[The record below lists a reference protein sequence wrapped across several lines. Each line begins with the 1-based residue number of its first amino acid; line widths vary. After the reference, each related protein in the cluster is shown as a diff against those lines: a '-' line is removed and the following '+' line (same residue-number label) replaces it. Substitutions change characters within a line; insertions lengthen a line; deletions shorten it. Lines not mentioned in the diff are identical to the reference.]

1 MYVADLIRNGSDDST
16 LQQWKQVM
24 LNVSMR
30 VEVTTG
36 YEQRFWKS
44 VNLRQRYAGTYDALT
59 RSTIQQ
65 IYELVKFRDEFQPGT
80 RREIAE
86 AWQAKVT
93 DLGTMVIEGVDFSFV
108 DSAIKIHDRM
118 LCYPDAFNAIQK
130 MEMEFGKASCLN
142 YIRVLEV
149 ICMKGKE
156 PEQLWILNTILDYIF
171 QLKEINN
178 RDLSTRALQG
188 TSSTRGLLDVFLTKR
203 KMMLWIT
210 DHLAS
215 KNVPPEW
222 IDVMKDLQTHAQFR
236 SKVGV
241 SSRGGDGSE
250 QPDQSW
256 LGTEHEVIRLA
267 VDILK
272 KVVYGAFHDHTLKN
286 LLKGSSAPAD
296 LFAKEPF
303 SDMMKDLN
311 AALDAHIHKSKKNEE
326 EVVAPTVAKDYLTT
340 FLPDGVEHCPEDLEE
355 DFSSHILEAGDLV
368 DRFVKFIPECSSKSE
383 LAQALDGTAVSKKQ
397 PDGTTA
403 LVVMDTKNKEQ
414 FDEGEMC
421 LLLDGSRQISTSMM
435 SCFVRDD
442 GAHFENKTRLYGGS
456 NMSTSIGPVVL
467 EPVENMWLVP
477 AEKKKIYEGGNAKVL
492 AGGGLPDAPAKPQ
505 LSGEPMTYH
514 AMPVKFYREL
524 LHSFCAG
531 VVFFVCDPDG
541 VGAMA
546 AVLAKVPCVVLVYTA
561 EHGAALRARLTEFV
575 VNQFQLQSSPIY
587 RNGEKNQKRKDD
599 GESGERNQTT
609 KKAKTDIIDALIKM
623 QDDKDEEEAD
633 GRNAVVTVMKAFP
646 LTFGSACSGICSELF
661 AAEMLGL
668 EVRPVFAC
676 DCNQH
681 VTKVSQHLWSHEQ
694 YFNNVFDKEFLRD
707 APTVDFFLG
716 GFPCQP
722 FSLQGL
728 GQGVADE
735 ANGTVIYELLKYIK
749 ERQPTTF
756 VLENV
761 KGLLTQ
767 HPQVLMEIMKHL
779 RGLKVTGTRK
789 PLYTVLCK
797 CLNARNHGLPQNRE
811 RIVVIG
817 MLNAKKTYDFAWP
830 MSVEMQPLTRF
841 INDKDVGDES
851 DLNSLNKTELNNLHE
866 SYQKIRAGGGKPTQ
880 GFYVVNLGG
889 TSSHYNLGYLPCLTR
904 SRCGSRGYWLSWLKR
919 KITAKEM
926 WALQGLPKKV
936 YPKDVV
942 TETQLGY
949 IVGNAIPIPLLANVM
964 SSMFDACPLH

>member
-1 MYVADLIRNGSDDST
+1 
-16 LQQWKQVM
+16 
-24 LNVSMR
+24 
-30 VEVTTG
+30 
-36 YEQRFWKS
+36 
-44 VNLRQRYAGTYDALT
+44 
-59 RSTIQQ
+59 
-65 IYELVKFRDEFQPGT
+65 
-80 RREIAE
+80 
-86 AWQAKVT
+86 AKVT

-188 TSSTRGLLDVFLTKR
+188 TSNTRGLLDVFLTKR

-222 IDVMKDLQTHAQFR
+222 IDVMMDLQTHAQFR
-236 SKVGV
+236 SKVAV
-241 SSRGGDGSE
+241 SSR
-250 QPDQSW
+250 
-256 LGTEHEVIRLA
+256 
-267 VDILK
+267 
-272 KVVYGAFHDHTLKN
+272 
-286 LLKGSSAPAD
+286 GSSAPAD

-355 DFSSHILEAGDLV
+355 DFSSHILV
-368 DRFVKFIPECSSKSE
+368 DRFVKFIPESR
-383 LAQALDGTAVSKKQ
+383 
-397 PDGTTA
+397 
-403 LVVMDTKNKEQ
+403 MNKEQ

-442 GAHFENKTRLYGGS
+442 GAHFENKTRSEFVVHYDEKSMKARKHLSRGLVTCHEGMQVLTNGALSLPASRTRLYGGS

-492 AGGGLPDAPAKPQ
+492 AGGGLPDAPAKTQ

-531 VVFFVCDPDG
+531 VVFLFVIQI
-541 VGAMA
+541 GAMA
-546 AVLAKVPCVVLVYTA
+546 AVLAKVPCVALVYTA

-623 QDDKDEEEAD
+623 QDDKVAFLVVRPKPCPPP
-633 GRNAVVTVMKAFP
+633 GRNAVVTVMKA
-646 LTFGSACSGICSELF
+646 
-661 AAEMLGL
+661 
-668 EVRPVFAC
+668 
-676 DCNQH
+676 
-681 VTKVSQHLWSHEQ
+681 
-694 YFNNVFDKEFLRD
+694 
-707 APTVDFFLG
+707 
-716 GFPCQP
+716 
-722 FSLQGL
+722 
-728 GQGVADE
+728 
-735 ANGTVIYELLKYIK
+735 
-749 ERQPTTF
+749 
-756 VLENV
+756 
-761 KGLLTQ
+761 
-767 HPQVLMEIMKHL
+767 
-779 RGLKVTGTRK
+779 
-789 PLYTVLCK
+789 
-797 CLNARNHGLPQNRE
+797 
-811 RIVVIG
+811 
-817 MLNAKKTYDFAWP
+817 
-830 MSVEMQPLTRF
+830 
-841 INDKDVGDES
+841 
-851 DLNSLNKTELNNLHE
+851 
-866 SYQKIRAGGGKPTQ
+866 
-880 GFYVVNLGG
+880 
-889 TSSHYNLGYLPCLTR
+889 
-904 SRCGSRGYWLSWLKR
+904 
-919 KITAKEM
+919 
-926 WALQGLPKKV
+926 
-936 YPKDVV
+936 
-942 TETQLGY
+942 
-949 IVGNAIPIPLLANVM
+949 
-964 SSMFDACPLH
+964 